1 MNKSVFSEGNIM
13 QPSVESAVSASCP
26 KHPVFIMLCF
36 SIQPIAPLK
45 RLRHRAEREELRE
58 DETLNVLIIL

>member
-1 MNKSVFSEGNIM
+1 M
-13 QPSVESAVSASCP
+13 QPSVESVVSASCP

-45 RLRHRAEREELRE
+45 RLRHRAEREEQRE